1 MPMNW
6 GPEADAKLFAAVLK
20 VHDIK
25 VNYAAL
31 AAEMGSDCTAKA
43 ITHRIAKIK
52 SDGKASSTGAAST
65 PTTPKR
71 ARATKTV
78 STPKTPLTAGR
89 ERSRRASVKAT
100 NYAQSDDD
108 DSEDGVKRDADAG
121 EGEESPSKKM
131 KREVVEEGEF
141 EGEDGV

>member
-1 MPMNW
+1 MKSPSLLPSLPSLSTLQTTPPPYPTHLTNQ
-6 GPEADAKLFAAVLK
+6 P
-20 VHDIK
+20 
-25 VNYAAL
+25 
-31 AAEMGSDCTAKA
+31 DCTAKA